1 MDCEQVTCDTCGQRC
16 RANQINKHKNSAVCK
31 AIANANKY
39 SELYGNSNDDP
50 PIAQILF
57 GNFEGGSK
65 MSDKHKRQVCKK
77 YGSYESVV
85 GSKMNN

>member
-1 MDCEQVTCDTCGQRC
+1 MTCVDKH
-16 RANQINKHKNSAVCK
+16 ANHTRLKQTQNSAVCK

-39 SELYGNSNDDP
+39 RELHGTSNDEI
-50 PIAQILF
+50 PIAQIVF

-65 MSDKHKRQVCKK
+65 MSDKQMRQACKK
-77 YGSYESVV
+77 YGSYESVA